1 MKSRVITAIIGAAIL
16 LILLVIGGLPFSI
29 FIFLIAAAGYHEYIR
44 MYEFKMLSIESI
56 WGLLAITLIFI
67 DNIFI
72 DGTNS
77 FAIILAMIV
86 GYFFILI
93 FTKNHINFD
102 RIAYLTL
109 GVIYLTFSLVAILEV
124 RLMEDGLLLVL
135 FVLAIVWGTD
145 IGAFFIGSTFGK
157 NRLSPAISPKKS
169 IEGALGGIFFAFM
182 IALAF
187 GFLFPEASI
196 FVLVLIAI
204 VISVIGQSGDL
215 VESALKR
222 IKNVKDSGD
231 LLPGHGGILD
241 RFDSLILVFFVI
253 YIVLLFI

>member
-1 MKSRVITAIIGAAIL
+1 
-16 LILLVIGGLPFSI
+16 
-29 FIFLIAAAGYHEYIR
+29 
-44 MYEFKMLSIESI
+44 
-56 WGLLAITLIFI
+56 
-67 DNIFI
+67 
-72 DGTNS
+72 
-77 FAIILAMIV
+77 
-86 GYFFILI
+86 
-93 FTKNHINFD
+93 
-102 RIAYLTL
+102 
-109 GVIYLTFSLVAILEV
+109 
-124 RLMEDGLLLVL
+124 MEDGLLLVL